1 MDTFVP
7 RGYCIGHEDER
18 TAFIHDYRLT
28 ACLNMLKWL
37 TERHDTHGSSAVA
50 DSHGEVGPKVFGS
63 RNTYHSSCR
72 KLERW

>member
-37 TERHDTHGSSAVA
+37 TERHDTHGSNAVA
-50 DSHGEVGPKVFGS
+50 DSHGEVGGGRVVVIAASFS
-63 RNTYHSSCR
+63 EMRF
-72 KLERW
+72 